1 MKHTSELDDEFSQ
14 SQTIQDEHRSDQNER
29 VRMSV
34 LSTFI
39 AALGP
44 LSSGYCLVYSSSAVV
59 DLEASTVK
67 SSLQLTTVQASWFS
81 VS

>member
-1 MKHTSELDDEFSQ
+1 METSELDDEFSQ
-14 SQTIQDEHRSDQNER
+14 SQSIQDEHRSDRNER

-44 LSSGYCLVYSSSAVV
+44 LSFGYCLVYSSSAVV
-59 DLEASTVK
+59 DLEASSVK
-67 SSLQLTTVQASWFS
+67 PSLQLTTVQASWFS